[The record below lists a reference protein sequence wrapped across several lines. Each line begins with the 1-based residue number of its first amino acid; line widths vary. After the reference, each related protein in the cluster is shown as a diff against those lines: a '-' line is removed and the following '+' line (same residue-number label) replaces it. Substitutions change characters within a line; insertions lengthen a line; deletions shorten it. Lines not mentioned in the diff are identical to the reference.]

1 MGKAPKTAVRETH
14 NIEKYSLLQ
23 GALYCEPFDVIP
35 ETHDIYRRFRFTS
48 EPAEQEYAGSNQDSC
63 NL

>member
-23 GALYCEPFDVIP
+23 GALYCEPFDVIS
-35 ETHDIYRRFRFTS
+35 ETHEMYW
-48 EPAEQEYAGSNQDSC
+48 EYEASNQ
-63 NL
+63 N